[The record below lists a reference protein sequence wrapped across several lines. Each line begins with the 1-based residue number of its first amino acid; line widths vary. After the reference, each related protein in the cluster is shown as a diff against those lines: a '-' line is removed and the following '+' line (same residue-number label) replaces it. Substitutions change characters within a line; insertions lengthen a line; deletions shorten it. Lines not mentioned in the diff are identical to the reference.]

1 MDDRIGC
8 LFDANEIKAMHE
20 RSLRENV
27 LLNCNLDQDNLSTAR
42 IKNVILTESVRTF
55 APKLAV
61 ALRSAN
67 CVLINKANVP
77 FNRSVASAS
86 IELLK
91 LPCRELHY
99 C

>member
-1 MDDRIGC
+1 MEDRISC
-8 LFDANEIKAMHE
+8 LFDANEIRAMHE

-27 LLNCNLDQDNLSTAR
+27 LLNCNLDQDNLSSTR
-42 IKNVILTESVRTF
+42 IKNVILTESVRKF
-55 APKLAV
+55 APKIAI

-67 CVLINKANVP
+67 CVLINKTNVP
-77 FNRSVASAS
+77 FNHSVASAS

-91 LPCRELHY
+91 LPSRELHY